1 MAEKKDGADPFKAI
15 SAVKDSVSKAV
26 SGAGK
31 GAEHAR
37 EPQKA
42 EGAKE
47 AGKNEKAEAPKKEKG
62 LLDGAADKLG
72 IGRDDDRTDISRE
85 GKEQREKEGGSS
97 AVSEIFKT
105 FSEGLTP
112 GAVKDKAQGLAESGM
127 EALKGA
133 AEEGGEA
140 VFGGIR
146 MLQEKLDS
154 AFGSSGLD
162 GSKLKD
168 GQEMKSGGSGAIEV
182 PIPECPQVAGVF
194 TGSKDV
200 AVKKDGGD
208 ILATF
213 INKGGEGVSV
223 EGGEEIGFSKA
234 GSSKDSNSPGAGL
247 TGELTGLVGSD
258 EKTQYRIDPND
269 PKERAAYETGFLA
282 NAAKNPLDIF
292 KPMSDMKD
300 KMIDSTIAAPL
311 QEVQSKIG
319 EKLGIPE
326 EVTKNM
332 TETQLDALKMA
343 SDVPMATAMGP
354 MGIQN
359 LTTHSMNDGL
369 DKMQESVMEPY
380 EVEHTQGMSVTGQG
394 AVKASFPGVN
404 LSGAGNLEYG
414 LEQGHRINSDN
425 GHKEEF
431 FGDRQSTT
439 LKANVAAKL
448 FGGDAQVMGRLT
460 QQDSVM
466 RRRLVEDKETNE
478 KYMELEL
485 RNTSI
490 TGKEGEDTKMTT
502 KIKDPELMK
511 AIASDPLALEKIGG
525 DDSHPLHG
533 KLDEALNEREIEKRK
548 IYDYQSTGGKL
559 SIGPWDVQ
567 ALGYSQMSDK
577 IE

>member
-1 MAEKKDGADPFKAI
+1 MAEKKDGGDPFKAI

-47 AGKNEKAEAPKKEKG
+47 AAKGEKAEGPKKEG
-62 LLDGAADKLG
+62 GSQEGAADKLG
-72 IGRDDDRTDISRE
+72 IGRDDDRTQISRE

-105 FSEGLTP
+105 FSEGLP
-112 GAVKDKAQGLAESGM
+112 SEAKDRVQNLAGAGLDALHGLAD
-127 EALKGA
+127 
-133 AEEGGEA
+133 EGGEA
-140 VFGGIR
+140 AAGGLR

-168 GQEMKSGGSGAIEV
+168 GQEMKFGGSGAIEI

-194 TGSKDV
+194 TGSKDI
-200 AVKKDGGD
+200 AVKKDGDD

-234 GSSKDSNSPGAGL
+234 GSSKDPNSPGAGL

-282 NAAKNPLDIF
+282 NAAKSPLDIL

-300 KMIDSTIAAPL
+300 KIIDSTIAAPL
-311 QEVQSKIG
+311 QEVQKQVG
-319 EKLGIPE
+319 EKFGIPE
-326 EVTKNM
+326 EMTKKLTD
-332 TETQLDALKMA
+332 TELEALKFG
-343 SDVPMATAMGP
+343 SDAPMALAMGP
-354 MGIQN
+354 MGMQN
-359 LTTHSMNDGL
+359 LTTHSMNTGL
-369 DKMQESVMEPY
+369 DKLQSSVMEPY

-431 FGDRQSTT
+431 FGDRQTT
-439 LKANVAAKL
+439 ALKANVAAKL

-511 AIASDPLALEKIGG
+511 AIASDPLALEKIGA

-533 KLDEALNEREIEKRK
+533 KLDEALKDKEIEKRK

-577 IE
+577 M